1 MSPHQS
7 FIHQGQSRPSFSS
20 TSHSNS
26 NQKTRKP
33 FFMPYLSHDAVARGL
48 SAGELIKVMHNTALI
63 SPKIS
68 CDGLSFPT
76 PWVFR
81 IATLIGV

>member
-7 FIHQGQSRPSFSS
+7 FVHQGQSRPSFSS

-48 SAGELIKVMHNTALI
+48 SAGELIKVMHIAALI
-63 SPKIS
+63 SPKID
-68 CDGLSFPT
+68 CDDICFLMPV
-76 PWVFR
+76 VFR
-81 IATLIGV
+81 IVTLIGV